1 MSDSLDARTR
11 DEIDDQVAEAF
22 DAYLSD
28 RLTERGP
35 LRTALIVGRGARVVL
50 GTVALGA
57 LATALA
63 PGGAVAVY
71 WIWGVIAAIDI
82 TWLRAARR
90 R

>member
-1 MSDSLDARTR
+1 MPESLDARTR

-35 LRTALIVGRGARVVL
+35 LRTALTAGRTARVVL
-50 GTVALGA
+50 GTLTLGT

-63 PGGAVAVY
+63 PGGVATVC
-71 WIWGVIAAIDI
+71 WIWGAIAVIDI
-82 TWLRAARR
+82 AWLRAAHRN
-90 R
+90 